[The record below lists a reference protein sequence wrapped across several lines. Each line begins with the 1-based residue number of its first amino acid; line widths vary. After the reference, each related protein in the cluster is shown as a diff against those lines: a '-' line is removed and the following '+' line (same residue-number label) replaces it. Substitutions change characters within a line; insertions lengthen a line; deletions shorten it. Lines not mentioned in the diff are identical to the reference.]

1 MEDQA
6 WGFWKVTRDRET
18 FRWINPA
25 TDEAAQD
32 LDTEVSIAVSDMKAA
47 ETRLK
52 RNIWRVDDGTSRTSE
67 IRVLSTLDYAARAIQ
82 NGDYIMEKYILD

>member
-6 WGFWKVTRDRET
+6 WGFWKVTKDRKT
-18 FRWINPA
+18 FRWINPQ
-25 TDEAAQD
+25 TDEPAQD
-32 LDTEVSIAVSDMKAA
+32 LDIEVSVAVSDMEAA

-52 RNIWRVDDGTSRTSE
+52 RYIPGVDDGTSRTSE
-67 IRVLSTLDYAARAIQ
+67 IRVLSSLDYAARAIE